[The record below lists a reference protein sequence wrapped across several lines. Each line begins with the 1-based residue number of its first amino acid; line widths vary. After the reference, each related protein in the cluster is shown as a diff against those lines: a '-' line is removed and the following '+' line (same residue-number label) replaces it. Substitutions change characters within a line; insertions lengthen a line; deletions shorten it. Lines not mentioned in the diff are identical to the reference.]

1 MKQILT
7 VALLTTLLAAC
18 KKDQYYLYNDIARL
32 QFGPAPERIYT
43 TSFEMADTVKPYT
56 FYYEPAT
63 TIQDTVFFDIYA
75 IGGVSGNDRPF
86 ILEQVTLN
94 GEENAI
100 PGTHYK
106 AFSDPSL
113 KEVYVIKAGEVHA
126 SVPVILLR
134 DASLKKKNVK
144 LQIQVKANDQFQPG
158 EIRKLWRRVNLT
170 DMLSQPAA
178 WNASAVQYYWGKYSQ
193 VKHSFMINQTGEK
206 WDEEFLTY
214 VNTDYALLTFWRLKL
229 RTLLTDYNNAHPGEP
244 LTDETGETVVFP

>member
-7 VALLTTLLAAC
+7 VALLTALLAAC

-63 TIQDTVFFDIYA
+63 TTQDTVFFDIYA

-94 GEENAI
+94 GEENAV

-134 DASLKKKNVK
+134 DASLKTKNVK

-158 EIRKLWRRVNLT
+158 EIRKLWRRVNFT